1 MLDIYFKLL
10 NSMIMEYLVLFAP
23 SVNGLATKRN
33 DEQVLLTVEELTV
46 LIDML
51 EDERLRRW
59 SEENV
64 IATL

>member
-1 MLDIYFKLL
+1 
-10 NSMIMEYLVLFAP
+10 MIMEYLVLFAP